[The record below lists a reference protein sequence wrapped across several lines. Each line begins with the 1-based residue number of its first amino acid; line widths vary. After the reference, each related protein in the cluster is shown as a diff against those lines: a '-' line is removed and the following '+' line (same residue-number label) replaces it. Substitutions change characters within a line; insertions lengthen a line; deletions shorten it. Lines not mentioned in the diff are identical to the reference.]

1 MPDPTLY
8 ETALWLI
15 FVAKVLLAV
24 GLLTGVIRAVCWC
37 KRIGQAILD
46 LREVVCREA
55 ADDEEA
61 YALIE

>member
-15 FVAKVLLAV
+15 FVAKALLA
-24 GLLTGVIRAVCWC
+24 GALLVGVIRAAYWC

-55 ADDEEA
+55 ADDMQRPTR
-61 YALIE
+61 